1 MNPDDSVDP
10 ATDPAATTQRLQIL
24 GSEFSSLVAA
34 RSLAWSETFSRT
46 TMFLATL
53 SGSMV
58 ALALVAQSSEFG
70 TPFRVFALVILP
82 VVLFVGKTTVARL
95 GASNYHAAMCVIGMN
110 RIRHAYLEIAPDL
123 RPLFVLGTNDDAH
136 GVMKSMGLPPG
147 QPTYQHFLSSTPTL
161 ITIIDAI
168 IAGVIT
174 VLVLSFFE
182 LSDWLSALG
191 AVAGFAAILAFHQI
205 WALRS
210 IGAARA
216 GLQPLYPTP
225 E

>member
-10 ATDPAATTQRLQIL
+10 AATAQRLQIL
-24 GSEFSSLVAA
+24 GSEFSSLVAT

-70 TPFRVFALVILP
+70 TAFRAFALVILP
-82 VVLFVGKTTVARL
+82 VVLFVGMTTVARL
-95 GASNYHAAMCVIGMN
+95 GASNYLDAICIIGMN

-123 RPLFVLGTNDDAH
+123 GPLFVLGTHDDAS

-147 QPTYQHFLSSTPTL
+147 QPMYQHFLSSTPTL
-161 ITIIDAI
+161 ITTIDAI
-168 IAGVIT
+168 VAGVIT
-174 VLVLSFFE
+174 VLALSFFE
-182 LSDWLSALG
+182 VDAWVNAPA
-191 AVAGFAAILAFHQI
+191 AVAGFVAMFGFHQI
-205 WALRS
+205 WAVRS
-210 IGAARA
+210 IGAAKA